1 MLNRAITALGIT
13 QIVGW
18 GTTYYAPAV
27 LAARMTQDTGW
38 SLTLVFAAFSWSVL
52 VSGLVSRRLGAL
64 FDRFGARTL
73 MSLGSVLVAAGLALL
88 ATAHHWIQ
96 LFAAW
101 TLLGLSM
108 RLVLYEAAFV
118 AIAAIAGP
126 RARRAISMLTLW
138 GGLASTVFWPVG
150 HWLGEALGW
159 RATFGVYALLQ
170 LAVCLPLHLA
180 WAGPRGGRSAREDA
194 GGSPA
199 ATPANA
205 ASASPSAGSAALDTG
220 SMPADS
226 AWRERAIALLA
237 AVLAANALV
246 FASLSAHLIT
256 VLQGLGLAAAMA
268 VAISSLKG
276 IAQVAARLLELGA
289 QRWLGPIAVGVIA
302 TAMLPLALVLLE
314 LVPPLA
320 IPVALCCVIYGASN
334 GLLTIVRGAVPLA
347 LFGHQ
352 GYGTVLGRL
361 AAPGLIA
368 AALAPAIFA
377 WILERYGVRAGLAA
391 LTLASIVSFAGM
403 VILARSSRQNLSAR
417 NT

>member
-1 MLNRAITALGIT
+1 
-13 QIVGW
+13 
-18 GTTYYAPAV
+18 
-27 LAARMTQDTGW
+27 
-38 SLTLVFAAFSWSVL
+38 
-52 VSGLVSRRLGAL
+52 
-64 FDRFGARTL
+64 
-73 MSLGSVLVAAGLALL
+73 
-88 ATAHHWIQ
+88 
-96 LFAAW
+96 
-101 TLLGLSM
+101 
-108 RLVLYEAAFV
+108 
-118 AIAAIAGP
+118 
-126 RARRAISMLTLW
+126 
-138 GGLASTVFWPVG
+138 
-150 HWLGEALGW
+150 
-159 RATFGVYALLQ
+159 VYALLQ
-170 LAVCLPLHLA
+170 LLVCLPLHLT
-180 WAGPRGGRSAREDA
+180 WAGPRGGRTAHEEA

-199 ATPANA
+199 APPANP
-205 ASASPSAGSAALDTG
+205 ASASPSPGRADGTG

-256 VLQGLGLAAAMA
+256 VLQGLGLAAATA

-320 IPVALCCVIYGASN
+320 VPVALCCVIYGASN

-368 AALAPAIFA
+368 AALAPAVFA
-377 WILERYGVRAGLAA
+377 WILERYGVRAGLGA
-391 LTLASIVSFAGM
+391 LTVASIASFAGM
-403 VILARSSRQNLSAR
+403 VILARSSAQNLSAR